1 MNMKTR
7 ILLAVFFLVVNLP
20 VFATVWKITNS
31 GYTYT
36 PNAITINHGDTVV
49 FSIYGTHDVKEVS
62 KATWDSN
69 GNSLL
74 YLGFTTPFGGGTVL
88 PEKLKVGTHYYVCTP
103 HASMGM
109 KGTIIVMPL
118 TGIKENK
125 IQDEVTVF
133 PNPAEDLLYV
143 KTNGLLNG
151 SRFVIA
157 DQTGRMVLSGN
168 LENESTPLNISSFS
182 PGMYFMQLG
191 TDSRQRIKVIKK

>member
-1 MNMKTR
+1 MKTK

-74 YLGFTTPFGGGTVL
+74 YLGFTTPFGGGTLL

-118 TGIKENK
+118 TGIKEN
-125 IQDEVTVF
+125 QLQAEVSVF
-133 PNPAEDLLYV
+133 PNPVMD
-143 KTNGLLNG
+143 NLNIGVASKMIG

-157 DQTGRMVLSGN
+157 DQTGRMVLSGR

-182 PGMYFMQLG
+182 PGMYFLQLG